1 MICSSLN
8 LLRFITSDSF
18 ASDSTQNRSHFRGA
32 RQGTRRDIAE
42 EADMTMIAQ
51 LCSIGFLSFAA
62 APGGGYGFWR
72 KDVIHSFATR
82 KLRYCPSTNEVEIGR
97 ATRLNSSHKCAT
109 RMRSYT

>member
-1 MICSSLN
+1 MFFFSSRRRHTSCALVTGVQTCALPIFWSSLN

-72 KDVIHSFATR
+72 KDVINSFASR
-82 KLRYCPSTNEVEIGR
+82 KLRN
-97 ATRLNSSHKCAT
+97 
-109 RMRSYT
+109 